1 MQHSVA
7 TPSVAEPVQ
16 NVSHWKR
23 LHDEGYFASHPWYK
37 DRLHDLGVPEI
48 CSRLDLHPTHTLL
61 EVGCGYGRLLWHL
74 LPKVRR
80 VIGVDLH
87 EQPLAEA
94 RDLLAPRGDADMR
107 VGDGLSL
114 NVVESGSVDRAV
126 AFTVLQHMTHPGA
139 TEYLREMKR
148 VLAPGGLGL
157 VNFHDET
164 RERRTI
170 LDRPGEQSSTTS
182 PAQIATMAERAGI
195 TIERIERQSLDHLY
209 PGRGYL
215 WWWLTFS

>member
-1 MQHSVA
+1 MSTA
-7 TPSVAEPVQ
+7 FASPSAADPVQ
-16 NVSHWKR
+16 NVTHWKR
-23 LHDEGYFASHPWYK
+23 LHDEGYFHTHPWYK
-37 DRLHDLGVPEI
+37 DRLHDLGVQDI
-48 CSRLDLHPTHTLL
+48 RARLDLNPAHTLL

-74 LPKVRR
+74 VPHVRR

-87 EQPLAEA
+87 DEPLREG
-94 RDLLAPRGDADMR
+94 RQLLASRGDAELR

-114 NVVESGSVDRAV
+114 NVIETGSIDRVV
-126 AFTVLQHMTHPGA
+126 AFTVLQHMTHTGA

-164 RERRTI
+164 TERRVV

-182 PAQIATMAERAGI
+182 PAQIIAMADAAGL
-195 TIERIERQSLDHLY
+195 TTQCLDRQSLDPIY
-209 PGRGYL
+209 PGRGYV
-215 WWWLTFS
+215 WWWLKFS